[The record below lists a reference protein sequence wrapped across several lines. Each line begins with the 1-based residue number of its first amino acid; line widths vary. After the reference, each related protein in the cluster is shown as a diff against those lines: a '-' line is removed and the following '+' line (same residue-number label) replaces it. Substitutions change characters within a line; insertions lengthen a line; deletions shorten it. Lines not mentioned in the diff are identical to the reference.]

1 MYCEHVPGIYTPHSV
16 TAQRKSLRFV
26 VYASLLLLAAGCGGI
41 QARRTIS
48 PATFL
53 LPGLLKAKPPSAP
66 VDPVLPEIT
75 PVKQVAL
82 AR

>member
-1 MYCEHVPGIYTPHSV
+1 MYCEHVQGIYTPQSV

-26 VYASLLLLAAGCGGI
+26 AYASLLLLAAGCSGI
-41 QARRTIS
+41 HARQTIS

-53 LPGLLKAKPPSAP
+53 LPGLLKADPPSTP
-66 VDPVLPEIT
+66 DDPVLPETT

-82 AR
+82 VR